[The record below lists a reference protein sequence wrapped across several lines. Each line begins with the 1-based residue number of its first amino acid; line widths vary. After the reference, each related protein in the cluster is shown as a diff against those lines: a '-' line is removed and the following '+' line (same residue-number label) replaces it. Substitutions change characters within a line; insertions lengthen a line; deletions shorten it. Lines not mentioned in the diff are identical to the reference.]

1 MDFTS
6 TIAAKDISNVTT
18 TAPPPVVG
26 LYDPLWAIVL
36 RWTIGGII
44 VLVGKL
50 IKVNKLAFL
59 AFCRIVSEKVLKFRK
74 LPTVSLRRV
83 LCSSKKNRLVPH
95 PKMYRSRN
103 NMQIFVWGLI
113 RSKQSKLYEFQFRVG
128 TMVGT
133 MVAHKK
139 SFPVY
144 RSNGVLGRINKL

>member
-6 TIAAKDISNVTT
+6 TIAAKNISNVTT
-18 TAPPPVVG
+18 TTPPP

-74 LPTVSLRRV
+74 LPTVSLRHV
-83 LCSSKKNRLVPH
+83 LCSSKKKNRLVPH

-113 RSKQSKLYEFQFRVG
+113 RSKQYKLYEFQFRVG
-128 TMVGT
+128 TMV
-133 MVAHKK
+133 AHNK